1 MKIVILDAA
10 TLGADIDLFPVGALG
25 DMTVFEGTAEGE
37 ISTRL
42 ADADVAVVNK
52 LKMNET
58 TLNGAEKLKIICVT
72 ATGYDN
78 IDIAY
83 CASRGI
89 AVCNVPAYSTD
100 SVAQVTLAMALSLT
114 THLFAY
120 RTHVTSGAYTAG
132 GVANCLVP
140 VYHELSSLTWGV
152 VGGGGIGRRVAE
164 VAKAM
169 GCRVLMC
176 RKQPETVFEGVD
188 LDTLCREAD
197 IISLHVPLTGQTRGM
212 ITGERIRAMKKGA
225 ILINVARGAVADEAA
240 LAEAI
245 ESGHLGGLGVDVFE
259 REPLCEDHPYYRIMN
274 RENVCFTPHMAWGAF
289 EARARCVSI
298 VAENI
303 KAFFAGER
311 KNRIV

>member
-10 TLGADIDLFPVGALG
+10 TLGADIDLSPIGVLG
-25 DMTVFEGTAEGE
+25 EMTVYERTDVGE
-37 ISTRL
+37 ISARL

-52 LKMNET
+52 LKMNEM
-58 TLNGAEKLKIICVT
+58 TLDGAKKLKVICVT

-78 IDIAY
+78 VDIAY
-83 CASRGI
+83 CASRSV

-120 RTHVTSGAYTAG
+120 RAHVTSGGYTAG

-140 VYHELSSLTWGV
+140 VYHEISSLTWGV

-164 VAKAM
+164 VARAM

-176 RKQPETVFEGVD
+176 RKQPETEFEGAD

-197 IISLHVPLTGQTRGM
+197 IISLHVPLTDQTRGM
-212 ITGERIRAMKKGA
+212 ITKERIRAMKKGA

-245 ESGHLGGLGVDVFE
+245 EAGHLGGLGIDVFE
-259 REPLCEDHPYYRIMN
+259 REPFAADHPYCRIMD
-274 RENVCFTPHMAWGAF
+274 RENVCLTPHMAWGAF
-289 EARARCVSI
+289 EARARCVST

-303 KAFFAGER
+303 KAFFVGEK